1 MQKIFRILMAVV
13 MTIMSAV
20 MAATFS
26 AAIAGTL
33 FDPTNLVEL
42 GTSNLAV
49 QRHIREAKCNVL
61 DVSPTNIIVS
71 GACFNQPEEAFSYFE
86 FENGRLVYLK
96 QKFLGK
102 TVVEEKMR
110 AFRAML
116 GAPHEHQGIK
126 TWSMGVDSYA
136 FKYEADGW
144 VLVKRR
150 FVRASDFN

>member
-20 MAATFS
+20 MAAAFS

-42 GTSNLAV
+42 GTSNLAI
-49 QRHIREAKCNVL
+49 QRHIHDAKCKATN
-61 DVSPTNIIVS
+61 VSPTTIIVS
-71 GACFNQPEEAFSYFE
+71 GPCFKQPEEACSYLV

-116 GAPHEHQGIK
+116 GAPHEHQGSK
-126 TWSMGVDSYA
+126 TWSIGFDANS
-136 FKYEADGW
+136 FKYENDGW
-144 VLVKRR
+144 LIVKRR
-150 FVRASDFN
+150 TTTPIVY